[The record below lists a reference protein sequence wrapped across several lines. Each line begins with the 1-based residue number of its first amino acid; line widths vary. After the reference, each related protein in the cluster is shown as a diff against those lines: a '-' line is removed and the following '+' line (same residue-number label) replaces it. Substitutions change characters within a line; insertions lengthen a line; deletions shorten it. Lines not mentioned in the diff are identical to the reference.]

1 MFFLLQADFVMKSA
15 QEMQTV
21 KSIEAFCLL
30 QLNLHASLDSI
41 TITRLMWSQKT
52 YEMRCKQSYLIGG
65 GGMEWKDLP
74 NLPRLFLEYTEA
86 PLQNETTIPINA
98 FLHFDGSL
106 VFWTLLV
113 KCDT

>member
-52 YEMRCKQSYLIGG
+52 YEMRCKQSYLIGV

-106 VFWTLLV
+106 VF
-113 KCDT
+113 

>member
-15 QEMQTV
+15 QEMQNV

-41 TITRLMWSQKT
+41 IITTRLIWTQKT

-65 GGMEWKDLP
+65 GSMEWKDLP

-86 PLQNETTIPINA
+86 PLQNETTIPINV

-106 VFWTLLV
+106 VF
-113 KCDT
+113 